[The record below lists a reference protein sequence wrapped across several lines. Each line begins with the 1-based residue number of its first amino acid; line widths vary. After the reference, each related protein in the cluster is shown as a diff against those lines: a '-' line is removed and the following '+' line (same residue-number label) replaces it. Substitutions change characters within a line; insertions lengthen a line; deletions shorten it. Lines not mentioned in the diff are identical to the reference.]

1 MEILPLTKDDIAICV
16 NYVTEQ
22 YSKYSGSNNTRG
34 LAERVEYAMEDK
46 EGWKVVEDGKIIGYV
61 VLEDFGPNLL
71 ITSLVIDE
79 PYRTGKATWLLF
91 KKILEISKG
100 RNGVY
105 KPIHENMLASKLCVN
120 GRIDR
125 ERAEQWVNALSKKW
139 S

>member
-22 YSKYSGSNNTRG
+22 YSKYSGNNTRG
-34 LAERVEYAMEDK
+34 LAERVGYAMEDK
-46 EGWKVVEDGKIIGYV
+46 EGWKVVEDGKILGYA

-105 KPIHENMLASKLCVN
+105 KPIHENMWASKLCVN

>member
-1 MEILPLTKDDIAICV
+1 MKILPLTKDDIAICV

-22 YSKYSGSNNTRG
+22 YSKYSGNNTRG
-34 LAERVEYAMEDK
+34 LAERVEYALEDK
-46 EGWKVVEDGKIIGYV
+46 EGWKVVEDGKIIGYA

-105 KPIHENMLASKLCVN
+105 KPIHENMWASKLCVN

>member
-16 NYVTEQ
+16 NYITEQ

-46 EGWKVVEDGKIIGYV
+46 EGWKVVDDGKIIGYA

-91 KKILEISKG
+91 KKILEISNG

-105 KPIHENMLASKLCVN
+105 KPIHENMWASKLCVN

-125 ERAEQWVNALSKKW
+125 ERAEQWVSTLSKKW

>member
-105 KPIHENMLASKLCVN
+105 KPIHEDMWASKLCVN

>member
-1 MEILPLTKDDIAICV
+1 MEILSLTKDDIAICV

-46 EGWKVVEDGKIIGYV
+46 EGWKVVEDGKIIGYA

-91 KKILEISKG
+91 KKILEI
-100 RNGVY
+100 
-105 KPIHENMLASKLCVN
+105 
-120 GRIDR
+120 
-125 ERAEQWVNALSKKW
+125 
-139 S
+139 

>member
-22 YSKYSGSNNTRG
+22 YSKYSGSNNTKG

-46 EGWKVVEDGKIIGYV
+46 EGWKVVEDGKILGYV
-61 VLEDFGPNLL
+61 VLEDFGPHIL
-71 ITSLVIDE
+71 ITSLVVGE

-91 KKILEISKG
+91 KKILEVSEG
-100 RNGVY
+100 RQGVY
-105 KPIHENMLASKLCVN
+105 IPIHEDMLASKLCIN

-125 ERAEQWVNALSKKW
+125 ERAERWVNALSKKW

>member
-46 EGWKVVEDGKIIGYV
+46 EGWKVVEDGKIIGYA

-125 ERAEQWVNALSKKW
+125 ERAVQWVNALSKKW

>member
-16 NYVTEQ
+16 NYITEQ

-46 EGWKVVEDGKIIGYV
+46 EGWKVVEDGKIIGYA

-91 KKILEISKG
+91 KKILEISNG

-105 KPIHENMLASKLCVN
+105 KPIHENMWASKLCVN

-125 ERAEQWVNALSKKW
+125 ERAERWVNALSKKW

>member
-46 EGWKVVEDGKIIGYV
+46 EGWKVVEDGKIIGYA

-120 GRIDR
+120 GRINR
-125 ERAEQWVNALSKKW
+125 ERAEQWVNTLSKKW

>member
-1 MEILPLTKDDIAICV
+1 MEILPLTKEDIAICV
-16 NYVTEQ
+16 NYITEQ

-34 LAERVEYAMEDK
+34 LAERVGYAMEDK

-105 KPIHENMLASKLCVN
+105 KPIHENMWASKLCVN

>member
-1 MEILPLTKDDIAICV
+1 MKILPLTKDDIAICV

-91 KKILEISKG
+91 KKILEISNG

-105 KPIHENMLASKLCVN
+105 KPIHENMWASKLCVN

-125 ERAEQWVNALSKKW
+125 ARAEQWVSTLSKKW

>member
-1 MEILPLTKDDIAICV
+1 MEILPLTKDDIAVCV
-16 NYVTEQ
+16 NYITEQ
-22 YSKYSGSNNTRG
+22 YSKYSGSTNTRG
-34 LAERVEYAMEDK
+34 LAERVEYAIEDK

-105 KPIHENMLASKLCVN
+105 KHIHENMWASKLCVN

-125 ERAEQWVNALSKKW
+125 ERAEQWVNTLSKKW
-139 S
+139 G

>member
-1 MEILPLTKDDIAICV
+1 MEILPLTKDDLAICV
-16 NYVTEQ
+16 NYITEQ
-22 YSKYSGSNNTRG
+22 YSKYSGSTNTRG

-46 EGWKVVEDGKIIGYV
+46 EGWKVVEDGKIIGYA

-105 KPIHENMLASKLCVN
+105 KSIHENMWASKLCVN

-125 ERAEQWVNALSKKW
+125 ERAEQWVNILSKKW
-139 S
+139 G

>member
-16 NYVTEQ
+16 NYITEQ

-46 EGWKVVEDGKIIGYV
+46 EGWKVVEDGKIIGYA

-91 KKILEISKG
+91 KKILEISNG

-105 KPIHENMLASKLCVN
+105 KPIHENMWASKLCVN

-125 ERAEQWVNALSKKW
+125 ERAEQWVNTLSKKW

>member
-16 NYVTEQ
+16 NYITEQ

-46 EGWKVVEDGKIIGYV
+46 EGWKVVEDGKIIGYA

-91 KKILEISKG
+91 KKILEISNG

-105 KPIHENMLASKLCVN
+105 KPIHENMWASKLCVN

-125 ERAEQWVNALSKKW
+125 ERAEQWVSTLSKKW

>member
-46 EGWKVVEDGKIIGYV
+46 EGWKVVEDGKIIGYA

>member
-16 NYVTEQ
+16 NYVTAQ

-46 EGWKVVEDGKIIGYV
+46 EGWKVVEDGKIIGYA

-125 ERAEQWVNALSKKW
+125 ERAVQWVNALSKKW

>member
-22 YSKYSGSNNTRG
+22 YSKYSGSNNTMG

-46 EGWKVVEDGKIIGYV
+46 EGWKVVDDGKIIGYV

-105 KPIHENMLASKLCVN
+105 KPIHENMWASKLCVN

>member
-1 MEILPLTKDDIAICV
+1 MEILPLTKDDLAICV
-16 NYVTEQ
+16 NYITEQ
-22 YSKYSGSNNTRG
+22 YSKYSGSTNTRG

-46 EGWKVVEDGKIIGYV
+46 EGLKVVEDGKIIGYT

-100 RNGVY
+100 RNVVY
-105 KPIHENMLASKLCVN
+105 KPIHENMWASKLCVN

-125 ERAEQWVNALSKKW
+125 ERAEQWVNTLSKKW

>member
-16 NYVTEQ
+16 NYITEQ

-46 EGWKVVEDGKIIGYV
+46 EGWKVVEDDRIIGYV

-91 KKILEISKG
+91 KKILEVSKG

-105 KPIHENMLASKLCVN
+105 KPIHENMWASKLCVN

-125 ERAEQWVNALSKKW
+125 ERAERWVNALAKKW

>member
-16 NYVTEQ
+16 NYITEQ

-46 EGWKVVEDGKIIGYV
+46 EGWKVVEDGKIIGYA

-105 KPIHENMLASKLCVN
+105 KPIHENMWASKLCNN

-125 ERAEQWVNALSKKW
+125 ERAERWVNALSKKW

>member
-1 MEILPLTKDDIAICV
+1 MKILPLTKDDIAICV

-22 YSKYSGSNNTRG
+22 YSKYSGNNNTRG

-46 EGWKVVEDGKIIGYV
+46 EGWKVVEDGKIIGYA
-61 VLEDFGPNLL
+61 VLEDFGPHIL
-71 ITSLVIDE
+71 ITSLVVGE

-91 KKILEISKG
+91 KKILEVSEG
-100 RNGVY
+100 RQGVY
-105 KPIHENMLASKLCVN
+105 IPIHEDMWASKLCVN

-125 ERAEQWVNALSKKW
+125 ERAEQWVSTLSKKW

>member
-16 NYVTEQ
+16 NYITEQ

-46 EGWKVVEDGKIIGYV
+46 EGWKVVEDGKIIGYA

-91 KKILEISKG
+91 KKILEVSEG

-105 KPIHENMLASKLCVN
+105 KPIHENMWASKLCVN

-125 ERAEQWVNALSKKW
+125 ERAERWVNALSKKW

>member
-46 EGWKVVEDGKIIGYV
+46 EGWKVVEDGKIIGYA

-120 GRIDR
+120 GRINR

>member
-46 EGWKVVEDGKIIGYV
+46 EGWKVVEDGKIIGYA

-125 ERAEQWVNALSKKW
+125 ERAEQWVNTLSKKW

>member
-22 YSKYSGSNNTRG
+22 YSKYSGSNNTMG

-105 KPIHENMLASKLCVN
+105 KPIHENMWASKLCVN

>member
-16 NYVTEQ
+16 NYITEQ

-91 KKILEISKG
+91 KKILEVSKG

-105 KPIHENMLASKLCVN
+105 KPIHENMWASKLCVN

-125 ERAEQWVNALSKKW
+125 ERAERWVNALSKKW

>member
-79 PYRTGKATWLLF
+79 PYRTGKAIWLLF

-105 KPIHENMLASKLCVN
+105 KPIHENMWASKLCVN

>member
-22 YSKYSGSNNTRG
+22 YSKYSGSKNTKG

-46 EGWKVVEDGKIIGYV
+46 EGWKVVEDGKIIGYT

-79 PYRTGKATWLLF
+79 PHRTGKATWLLF
-91 KKILEISKG
+91 KKVLEIAKG
-100 RNGVY
+100 RRMVY
-105 KPIHENMLASKLCVN
+105 KAIHEDMWASKLCAN
-120 GRIDR
+120 GRIDKV
-125 ERAEQWVNALSKKW
+125 RAEQWVNALSKKW
-139 S
+139 G

>member
-1 MEILPLTKDDIAICV
+1 MDILPLTKDDIAICV

-22 YSKYSGSNNTRG
+22 YSKYSGSTNTRG

-46 EGWKVVEDGKIIGYV
+46 EGWKVVEDGKIIGYA

-105 KPIHENMLASKLCVN
+105 KPIHEDMWASNLCVN

-125 ERAEQWVNALSKKW
+125 ARAEQWVSTLSKKW

>member
-105 KPIHENMLASKLCVN
+105 KPIHENMWASKLCVN

>member
-16 NYVTEQ
+16 NYVAEQ

-46 EGWKVVEDGKIIGYV
+46 EGWKVVEDGKIIGYA

>member
-16 NYVTEQ
+16 NYITEQ

-105 KPIHENMLASKLCVN
+105 KPIHENMWASKLCVN

-125 ERAEQWVNALSKKW
+125 ERAEQWVEALSKKW

>member
-16 NYVTEQ
+16 NYITEQ

-46 EGWKVVEDGKIIGYV
+46 EGWKIVENGKIIGYV

-105 KPIHENMLASKLCVN
+105 KPIHENMWASKLCVN